1 MMTLTLSLA
10 LIVRDAEI
18 TLARCLDS
26 VRPYVDELVV
36 VDTGS
41 QDATR
46 AIARQFTDRIFDF
59 AWRDDFSAA
68 RQFAFDQATG
78 DWIAWVDADDVL
90 IGGDLWRAEMAALP
104 TEITCVHWRYLYVG
118 PTDGAITSQHWREHC
133 IRNDGS
139 YRWQGRV
146 HEVLVRDRAEQIHY
160 STLVWLEHHQQ
171 PRQARSRRNLNILEA
186 EYRELGEATPARSLF
201 YLGNEYVDHQA
212 WQQAADCYGKYLQR
226 GSWRDERYFA
236 AVRRARA
243 LWALADHDAALDAYL
258 SALKELP
265 AFPHAYF
272 GLAEVYYTLH
282 EWDKVIHWIEL
293 GQKMPPPHTTL
304 FLNTDDYTYHW
315 IIHYTN
321 ALYHMQRMEEALEWT
336 ERALSM
342 HPDDPYHTAN
352 RAFFLSQLGASS
364 SSPGDESRDR
374 A

>member
-1 MMTLTLSLA
+1 MPPTLSLA
-10 LIVRDAEI
+10 LIVRDAEN

-26 VRPYVDELVV
+26 VRPYVDELVI

-41 QDATR
+41 QDATK

-68 RQFAFDQATG
+68 RQFAFDQVTG
-78 DWIAWVDADDVL
+78 DWIAWVDADDVV

-104 TEITCVHWRYLYVG
+104 TGITCVHWRYLRIR
-118 PTDGAITSQHWREHC
+118 PTDGVIISQHWRERC
-133 IRNDGS
+133 VRNDGS
-139 YRWQGRV
+139 YSWKGRV
-146 HEVLVRDRAEQIHY
+146 HEVLVRDRAEQIY
-160 STLVWLEHHQQ
+160 NSTLVWLEHHQQ
-171 PRQARSRRNLNILEA
+171 PSEARSRRNLNILEA
-186 EYRELGEATPARSLF
+186 EYRELGEATPTRSLF
-201 YLGNEYVDHQA
+201 YMGNEYLDHQA
-212 WQQAADCYGKYLQR
+212 WQQAADCYRLYLQR

-243 LWALADHDAALDAYL
+243 LWALEDHDAALDAYL

-265 AFPHAYF
+265 SFPHAYF

-282 EWDKVIHWIEL
+282 EWGKVIHWIEL
-293 GQKMPPPHTTL
+293 GQKMPPPYTTL
-304 FLNTDDYTYHW
+304 FLNAEDYTYHW

-321 ALYHMQRMEEALEWT
+321 ALYHMQQVDEALEWT

-352 RAFFLSQLGASS
+352 RAFFLSQLRASS
-364 SSPGDESRDR
+364 SSTGDETRDS